1 MSQQKYSIIDV
12 NFLDQK
18 NDLIQE
24 NFLNNGFLIVQHSE
38 LFDIQ
43 QSYFGLAKVLFEEF
57 LDFESPKLFEFFQDC
72 YGVYLPL
79 GYENVIKNQE
89 DSKAVIDIFPV
100 KSYSYNYYLKKKS
113 QEKNQKFN

>member
-18 NDLIQE
+18 NDLVQE
-24 NFLNNGFLIVQHSE
+24 NFFNTEFIIVQHSE
-38 LFDIQ
+38 LFDTQ

-79 GYENVIKNQE
+79 GYENVINNQE

-100 KSYSYNYYLKKKS
+100 KSSYYNYYLKTGFLSRQKS
-113 QEKNQKFN
+113 